1 MAHALAATQRIHTR
15 YPTRDELMKVAWRW
29 DETARLYSI
38 TYAFVG
44 TIAARLWDRTD
55 DNELDE
61 MEILVTPETLA
72 NGRAILLY
80 IQDRNPT
87 IFVKEAETD
96 QMFITVDG
104 LRVIPMT
111 FIAMNTEYYPNQ
123 LIPPV
128 GTQFRR
134 PCHGTLPANVRFMA
148 LDYDRPEYRRSIPYV
163 NFRDLL
169 RQRLLRFAPN
179 VEDERVQRRNR
190 RDMEDIIIFL
200 RGSAVDQDNAF
211 PVGVAFVLH
220 PTILRWLDFAM
231 ENFVPPTGE
240 MVAEFNR
247 LLGATPH

>member
-1 MAHALAATQRIHTR
+1 MAYALAGTQRIHTR
-15 YPTRDELMKVAWRW
+15 YPTRAELIKVAWTW

-72 NGRAILLY
+72 NEGAILSN
-80 IQDRNPT
+80 IQIRNPT
-87 IFVKEAETD
+87 IFVKEVETD
-96 QMFITVDG
+96 RMFITVDG
-104 LRVIPMT
+104 QRVIPMT
-111 FIAMNTEYYPNQ
+111 FIATNTESYPSQ

-128 GTQFRR
+128 ETQFRR

-148 LDYDRPEYRRSIPYV
+148 LDYVRPEYRRCIPYV

-169 RQRLLRFAPN
+169 RQRLLRFVPN
-179 VEDERVQRRNR
+179 VEDEQVQTRNR
-190 RDMEDIIIFL
+190 HDIQDIIIFL

-211 PVGVAFVLH
+211 PVGVACVLH
-220 PTILRWLDFAM
+220 PTIRLWLDFAS
-231 ENFVPPTGE
+231 ENFVPPTAE
-240 MVAEFNR
+240 MFAEFNR
-247 LLGATPH
+247 LIGAPG